1 MVNSVEEQPKSKR
14 IINHLRLGIFQLS
27 EEGIKCR
34 KLTDKGIEELS
45 NEQLN
50 QQDFM
55 KLRDRTFLKK
65 LPKCQYCTEE
75 QICELRDTVY
85 LITCEGCGEKYV
97 GETLRPPRRRLDEHR
112 RALTNPSSYASES
125 FSKHRTLKHTYERAP
140 MLKVTVLHR
149 HLVNT
154 LEKKNYG
161 GRRNKEAQS
170 RDKQQRGIAR
180 SVKTCYITGS
190 INASLISCGDVVVSF
205 CIQHLRDSNG
215 LLTLRSEEGVKCRK
229 LTNKGI
235 EELLTEQ
242 LNQQDFMKI
251 RDRTILKIFSVKW
264 HSAQSFI
271 GRIRELQRFQ
281 NSHQISIHYSLLRSR
296 SRKPAK
302 YVIPFCLGPI
312 GGRYSINAVQ
322 LTDSAF
328 VVLNMRVITR
338 VSSAI
343 WDAIGQADFVRC
355 IHSVGRP
362 RPITAR
368 LKSNWMC
375 NTDQYFL
382 AQRLAENDVSVLD
395 SCCIYS

>member
-55 KLRDRTFLKK
+55 KLRDRTK

-251 RDRTILKIFSVKW
+251 RDRTILKIFSVK
-264 HSAQSFI
+264 
-271 GRIRELQRFQ
+271 
-281 NSHQISIHYSLLRSR
+281 
-296 SRKPAK
+296 